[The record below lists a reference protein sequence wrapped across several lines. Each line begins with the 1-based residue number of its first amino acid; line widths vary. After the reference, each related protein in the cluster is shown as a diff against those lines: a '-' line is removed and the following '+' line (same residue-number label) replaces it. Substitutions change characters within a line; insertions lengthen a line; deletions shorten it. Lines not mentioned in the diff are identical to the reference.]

1 MLLMVK
7 NPAANAGDLRDMGSV
22 PGLGRSPRGGNGN
35 PLQCP
40 CLRNPMDRGT
50 WWATVHGVTQSRTRL
65 KRLSMHAH
73 DGGGVLFGRQG
84 GGQFLSGSRESD
96 QRWLGMVA
104 RLANMEL
111 GKTSFRPSLVTWLHD
126 FRLIS

>member
-1 MLLMVK
+1 MET
-7 NPAANAGDLRDMGSV
+7 D
-22 PGLGRSPRGGNGN
+22 
-35 PLQCP
+35 
-40 CLRNPMDRGT
+40 
-50 WWATVHGVTQSRTRL
+50 
-65 KRLSMHAH
+65 
-73 DGGGVLFGRQG
+73 LFGDRM
-84 GGQFLSGSRESD
+84 LVEELRRESD